1 MEVDLY
7 QSRVGRLFLSKFY
20 HDEAS
25 TNFLKHLIY
34 LGEVKPEN
42 SKNELQYPN
51 IGRKYSFKKTDFSL
65 HKFQSTDIDCLFLDK
80 YFKSMGLTVSG
91 FQFLLPNL
99 SNLLKRFF
107 LPSANLINTESG
119 TEEITVPTQHSF
131 YPEQEAIEKNI
142 KKYKDVAIFYF
153 INKSYFLYDKIDLI
167 KETFITALQKKY

>member
-1 MEVDLY
+1 MY

-99 SNLLKRFF
+99 LKRFF